1 MIAVARY
8 GGAALLVCIALPLA
22 AQDTGRPQSA
32 IGWLEEALA
41 FPSQPGLADDLPIPG
56 LLPPEDELAEEPAI
70 TVAPLSAPQLDQI
83 GLFAASRIGLP
94 RDLWSGMPVAELIS
108 GLAALPTDTM
118 PAALQLS
125 YRLLLAEFDPPEQM
139 PPETRGT
146 ILTARIDKLIAM
158 GALETATQLLDA
170 APVQTGALNSRAFD
184 IALLLGEE
192 HRACAQMQGMIS
204 AEFGHALHIF
214 CLARQ
219 GAWQAA
225 HTTLDVAQ
233 SLGLLEP
240 SEAQLLRRFLEEEEA
255 EFLPAPPAELTPLG
269 WRILEALGDPVPTSS
284 LPVAYAHADLRGTSG
299 WRAQLDAAERL
310 TRAGV
315 MPANRLLGLYAAR
328 RPAASGGVWER
339 VRAVQLLD
347 QALQQRDAARAANAL
362 STAWPLFERVELE
375 MAFAEIFAERLADIA
390 LEGDAE
396 AQRIRWKLLML
407 TRTRLDRA
415 SEIQPDSDTARLVM
429 ALAAG
434 DALPEVNG
442 NSTAQA
448 IRDAFD
454 DAAGPANAANA
465 DAAALPERPAGAVML
480 DALSDIALAAAG
492 DARAAQNG
500 LAALRVLGLDST
512 ARQIAIELLLLER
525 RG

>member
-1 MIAVARY
+1 MIASRRY
-8 GGAALLVCIALPLA
+8 GVAAALFACIAQPLA

-32 IGWLEEALA
+32 VGWLEEALA
-41 FPSQPGLADDLPIPG
+41 FPLPHDLTDDPLMPG
-56 LLPPEDELAEEPAI
+56 LLPPVDDMAQDPAI

-83 GLFAASRIGLP
+83 GLFAASRIGLR
-94 RDLWSGMPVAELIS
+94 RDLWAGMPVAELIS

-125 YRLLLAEFDPPEQM
+125 YRLLLAELDPPEQM

-204 AEFGHALHIF
+204 AEFGHALQIF

-269 WRILEALGDPVPTSS
+269 WRILEALGDPVPTAS

-315 MPANRLLGLYAAR
+315 MSANRLLGLYAAR

-347 QALQQRDAARAANAL
+347 QALQQRDAERVARAL

-434 DALPEVNG
+434 DALPQP
-442 NSTAQA
+442 NSNTMAQA
-448 IRDAFD
+448 ISDAFD
-454 DAAGPANAANA
+454 DAGQPANATT
-465 DAAALPERPAGAVML
+465 DPLPERPAGAVML
-480 DALSDIALAAAG
+480 DALNDIALAAAG
-492 DARAAQNG
+492 DARAARNG
-500 LAALRVLGLDST
+500 LAALRMLGLDST